1 MAEATVRKFRPVQ
14 IVRDSEYDT
23 YKNGGLAMHVPD
35 LRNPRIKSRALLLC
49 FFLGCFGA
57 HKFYERKYALGV
69 LYILTLGL

>member
-1 MAEATVRKFRPVQ
+1 
-14 IVRDSEYDT
+14 
-23 YKNGGLAMHVPD
+23 MHVPD

-69 LYILTLGL
+69 LYILTLGLWGLGVIGDFIVLCGKPSWYYVYRKIPWY